1 MPSMYTFSE
10 GSNGTGRQVY
20 SISAGVYVSTDNMEA
35 AEKLKNSFYELMNAG
50 IPLTDQSWDIRYT
63 YNGLN
68 DIKPAMV
75 EEATRNAREVAEKFA
90 RDSGSSLGKIKT
102 ANQGVFSINGDDKDP
117 NKLVRVVSTV
127 QFYLND

>member
-1 MPSMYTFSE
+1 
-10 GSNGTGRQVY
+10 
-20 SISAGVYVSTDNMEA
+20 
-35 AEKLKNSFYELMNAG
+35 MNAG